1 MPAFVVWALKLIF
14 KSAIHNLAGLVLF
27 LFSSKIYNN
36 PQNTS
41 EVMLKQWDLRELR
54 VFLIHTKKKLAD
66 DFIQKELCPGFFGT

>member
-14 KSAIHNLAGLVLF
+14 LKVNPQRGLVLF
-27 LFSSKIYNN
+27 LFLSKTYNN

-54 VFLIHTKKKLAD
+54 VFLIHTQKKLAD

>member
-1 MPAFVVWALKLIF
+1 MVNPQR
-14 KSAIHNLAGLVLF
+14 GLVLF
-27 LFSSKIYNN
+27 LFLSKTYNN

-54 VFLIHTKKKLAD
+54 VFLIHTQKKLAD